1 MMTVLL
7 KMATRFLMAAMLVI
21 GLNASGVTIYDN
33 STGDLTNRF
42 DPGLLEVG
50 DEVLL
55 GSPERYLTSFA
66 FEYWALNAGGTSGT
80 FTGIDVRLRFYLN
93 DGPTFNGYA
102 TPGTVFYDSGW
113 IDSVI
118 TSPTNRATLN
128 FNQTDFNAGWLG
140 GPATL
145 MPVTSNFTWS
155 VQFRD
160 MDGDDTAGLDLYNP
174 PTVGQAI
181 NDYWEYNGTSW
192 SLLTNAVPTVPMNF
206 AARMDALV
214 PEPSGVVLACL
225 GGLGL
230 FLLGRRFRKA

>member
-7 KMATRFLMAAMLVI
+7 KVATRFLMAAMLVV

-42 DPGLLEVG
+42 DPGLLEIG

-55 GSPERYLTSFA
+55 GSPESYLTSFA

-102 TPGTVFYDSGW
+102 TPGTAFYDSGW

-118 TSPTNRATLN
+118 TTPTNRATLN
-128 FNQTDFNAGWLG
+128 FNHCRMAWRTGYLDARD
-140 GPATL
+140 
-145 MPVTSNFTWS
+145 
-155 VQFRD
+155 VQLHLER
-160 MDGDDTAGLDLYNP
+160 
-174 PTVGQAI
+174 
-181 NDYWEYNGTSW
+181 
-192 SLLTNAVPTVPMNF
+192 AV
-206 AARMDALV
+206 
-214 PEPSGVVLACL
+214 SGH
-225 GGLGL
+225 
-230 FLLGRRFRKA
+230 GRRRHCWAGCVRSANGWSGHQ